1 MKILVLSDSHSSYHF
16 MRRTIDELKPDA
28 VIHLGDHYSDGK
40 VMEEEYPNIPFYQDP
55 GNCDQYREGMFEPE
69 TKLEIIG
76 GVRLL
81 LTHGH
86 HYRVKTGLGS
96 LIANARV
103 ANVAAVLFGHTHMS
117 YCQQEEDGL
126 QQEGEG
132 GIAQQPVVADP
143 GADAA
148 EEEQNG
154 GLHHCGDEEGH
165 THMAAVTA
173 QTAQNSDQIV
183 LRHGMEHGQQQHTQ
197 QGQTVPAVA
206 EEKFSDGAG

>member
-40 VMEEEYPNIPFYQDP
+40 VMEEEYPHIPFYQVP

-86 HYRVKTGLGS
+86 NYRVKTGLGA
-96 LIANARV
+96 LIANARA

-126 QQEGEG
+126 WVVNPGSAGYGRGTAALVEISG
-132 GIAQQPVVADP
+132 GKIDS
-143 GADAA
+143 
-148 EEEQNG
+148 
-154 GLHHCGDEEGH
+154 CC
-165 THMAAVTA
+165 
-173 QTAQNSDQIV
+173 IV
-183 LRHGMEHGQQQHTQ
+183 C
-197 QGQTVPAVA
+197 PIN
-206 EEKFSDGAG
+206 